1 MEQPDE
7 AQLKT
12 EIEKIAS
19 RIDKIVRVVKQY
31 YPESNET
38 NNADDSDA
46 AEEENQQPMTLSSDQ
61 EA

>member
-38 NNADDSDA
+38 NNTDDSDA
-46 AEEENQQPMTLSSDQ
+46 TQEENQQPMTLSSDQ

>member
-1 MEQPDE
+1 MGLPDE

-31 YPESNET
+31 YPESNERT
-38 NNADDSDA
+38 EADDSDA
-46 AEEENQQPMTLSSDQ
+46 SKDENQQTKIHSSDQ

>member
-46 AEEENQQPMTLSSDQ
+46 TQEENQQPMTLSSDQ